1 MDLVPFIYFE
11 KQQQDNLCAQHALNI
26 YGSVLLQGNYFT
38 AVDLAEIG
46 QELDKQEQLVG
57 GRRSGSESQNYDDS
71 GYFSIQVLQKALEIW
86 DLELVPWRSKEMDE
100 ARKSPTQQTAY
111 ICNLRNHWFTLR
123 KFSEPYR
130 WYNLDSTQPAP
141 TYLGED
147 YLALMLHQIE
157 CEGYSIFAV
166 NGTLPQSEGDRKA
179 KAFLKPQ
186 GEGKVEGKPL
196 PDVIPFSGQGYSL
209 ASPSPTTFTEQPV
222 EDEDE
227 ETTLA
232 RAIQASMESNK
243 PSVKDDM
250 DEIRKRRL
258 ARFGGQ

>member
-1 MDLVPFIYFE
+1 M
-11 KQQQDNLCAQHALNI
+11 
-26 YGSVLLQGNYFT
+26 
-38 AVDLAEIG
+38 
-46 QELDKQEQLVG
+46 
-57 GRRSGSESQNYDDS
+57 
-71 GYFSIQVLQKALEIW
+71 
-86 DLELVPWRSKEMDE
+86 
-100 ARKSPTQQTAY
+100 
-111 ICNLRNHWFTLR
+111 
-123 KFSEPYR
+123 
-130 WYNLDSTQPAP
+130 DSTQPAP

-186 GEGKVEGKPL
+186 GEGKVDGKPL

-209 ASPSPTTFTEQPV
+209 AAPSLEPLDNK
-222 EDEDE
+222 EDDDE
-227 ETTLA
+227 ETALA

-243 PSVKDDM
+243 PAAVKDDM